1 MRKVTSFLFMSL
13 DGVVESP
20 DEFVRDDVFT
30 DLLEVIRETIAE
42 QDTVLL
48 GRVMYEEWVDIWP
61 TSTMEPFAPFINAV
75 PKLVASRS
83 YQETGRAVG
92 WSNCRLVEGPLGDAL
107 AKLKAQPGK
116 AIGVHG
122 SIGLVQS
129 MLDEG
134 LLDELR
140 LIVFPAI
147 RGTGRRL
154 FERDGATI
162 QVDLKSARVTPSG
175 LQYVTCTP
183 RR

>member
-1 MRKVTSFLFMSL
+1 MRKVVAFLFMSL

-20 DEFVRDDVFT
+20 DKFVRDDVFQ

-48 GRVMYEEWVDIWP
+48 GRAMYEEWAEVWP
-61 TSTMEPFAPFINAV
+61 TSVMEPFAPFINAV
-75 PKLVASRS
+75 PKLVASRAWRG
-83 YQETGRAVG
+83 TGRELAWKGCTVVDG
-92 WSNCRLVEGPLGDAL
+92 DLRDAL
-107 AKLKAQPGK
+107 ATLKTQPGK

-122 SIGLVQS
+122 SIRLVQS
-129 MLDEG
+129 MLEEG

-147 RGTGRRL
+147 AGRGRRL
-154 FERDGATI
+154 FERDGDTI
-162 QVDLKSARVTPSG
+162 QVDIRSTRTTPTG
-175 LQYVTCTP
+175 LQYLVCAP